1 MEAFRLEIKF
11 INGGCFTS
19 AFFTSAYY
27 YVLFSDLRHQRRVKT
42 EYKSLETF
50 CLEINDPTHLTSIG
64 YVGFFANYLIFSIIL
79 LRYSVGVLPLSL
91 LNTREK
97 YI

>member
-11 INGGCFTS
+11 INGGFLPPRFLPPPITTLYLAVHFINGGC
-19 AFFTSAYY
+19 FTSAYY
-27 YVLFSDLRHQRRVKT
+27 YVLFSNLRHQRRVKT

-64 YVGFFANYLIFSIIL
+64 YVGFLRII
-79 LRYSVGVLPLSL
+79 
-91 LNTREK
+91 
-97 YI
+97 